1 MAEIS
6 GGDKLEQA
14 LQELGRQLGRGGTV
28 KVGYLASST
37 YPDGT
42 SVAMVGAIQEFG
54 SARIPARPAV
64 RNMLREKAA
73 DWPVS
78 LAAILQHNHNDVP
91 LSLQLLG
98 EGIKGQWQQS
108 IRDLWAPPLAPSTIA
123 RKGFDKPLI
132 ASSHMLNSV
141 GVEVRT

>member
-14 LQELGRQLGRGGTV
+14 LQELGRQLGRGGAV
-28 KVGYLASST
+28 KVGYLAGAT
-37 YPDGT
+37 YPDGK
-42 SVAMVGAIQEFG
+42 SVALIGALNEFG
-54 SARIPARPAV
+54 TSRAPARPAI
-64 RNMLREKAA
+64 RNMIREKAA
-73 DWPVS
+73 DWPTS

-108 IRDLWAPPLAPSTIA
+108 IRDITAPPLAPSTVK
-123 RKGFDKPLI
+123 RKGFDKLLVDTG
-132 ASSHMLNSV
+132 HMLQSV
-141 GVEVRT
+141 AVEVSN

>member
-28 KVGYLASST
+28 RVGYLAGAT
-37 YPDGT
+37 YPSGQ
-42 SVAMVGAIQEFG
+42 SVAMIGAIQEFG
-54 SARIPARPAV
+54 SARIPARPAI
-64 RNMLREKAA
+64 RNMIAAKAK
-73 DWPVS
+73 DWPTS

-108 IRDLWAPPLAPSTIA
+108 IRDLWAPPLAPSTVA

-141 GVEVRT
+141 AVEVKI

>member
-28 KVGYLASST
+28 KVGYLAGAS
-37 YPDGT
+37 YPSGQ
-42 SVAMVGAIQEFG
+42 SVAMVGALNEFG
-54 SARIPARPAV
+54 TSRMPARPAI

-73 DWPVS
+73 DWPAS
-78 LAAILQHNHNDVP
+78 LAAILKHNHNDVP

-98 EGIKGQWQQS
+98 EGIRGQWQTS
-108 IRDLWAPPLAPSTIA
+108 IRDLWSPALAPSTIK
-123 RKGFDKPLI
+123 RKGFAKPLI
-132 ASSHMLNSV
+132 HTSTMLNSV
-141 GVEVRT
+141 GVETET